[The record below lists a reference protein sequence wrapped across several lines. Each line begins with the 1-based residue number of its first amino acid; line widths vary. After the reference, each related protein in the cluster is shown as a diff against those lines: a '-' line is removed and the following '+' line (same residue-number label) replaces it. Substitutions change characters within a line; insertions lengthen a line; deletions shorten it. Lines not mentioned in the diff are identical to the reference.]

1 MEIRKTKIED
11 LERILQI
18 YEDARAFM
26 RENGNPT
33 QWGETEPKPQR
44 IRQDIADGDSYVC
57 VDGGKVVGVFFF
69 KVMEETNYAII
80 YDGAW
85 KDDGSAYGVIH
96 RIAADR
102 IRHGVA
108 SFCIGWAFVQSG
120 GHLRID
126 THENNTVMQRVLKKN
141 GFQYCGNIFVQ
152 DGTKRFA
159 YELTQEMLSENE
171 ESEGSEGEEKKH

>member
-1 MEIRKTKIED
+1 MKIRKTKKED

-33 QWGETEPKPQR
+33 QWGETEPQEERVQK
-44 IRQDIADGDSYVC
+44 DITDGDSYVC
-57 VDGGKVVGVFFF
+57 LDGTEIIGVFFF
-69 KVMEETNYAII
+69 KVMEEPNYAVI
-80 YDGAW
+80 YDGEW
-85 KDDGSAYGVIH
+85 KSDSAYGVIH

-102 IRHGVA
+102 GKRGVA
-108 SFCIGWAFVQSG
+108 SFCIGWAFAQSG

-126 THENNTVMQRVLKKN
+126 THENNKVMQRVLQKN

-152 DGTKRFA
+152 DGTKRLAF
-159 YELTQEMLSENE
+159 ELTQEMLSEN
-171 ESEGSEGEEKKH
+171 GGKR